1 MMEKP
6 STLRKRNRI
15 VEQVEEL
22 TKNPIVKKIREFDI
36 YPKTPSHVMQ
46 QTSIGAIGTETEC
59 FVMIL
64 F

>member
-1 MMEKP
+1 MEKA

-22 TKNPIVKKIREFDI
+22 TKNPIVKRIRELDI

-46 QTSIGAIGTETEC
+46 QTSTGAIGTCTH
-59 FVMIL
+59 IL
-64 F
+64 LIFK